1 MRYVFL
7 HILQFSLVKSGCI
20 QILFGR
26 DIVFVSVCLCDTG
39 HFPRNLLAYLEGF
52 FCLSVVYILGVFNAE
67 PYIFFFVQVNTSD
80 WFVFRVGKCACK
92 SNASWKESLA
102 SLKLKTSPSFPIS
115 HNFCSLS
122 VFSVFRLGKQLT
134 AVPF

>member
-1 MRYVFL
+1 MVVYVINNVDRCDTYFL

-67 PYIFFFVQVNTSD
+67 LYIFFFVQVNTSD
-80 WFVFRVGKCACK
+80 WFVFRVGKMCMQVK
-92 SNASWKESLA
+92 YQLERIFGFVEVKDQ
-102 SLKLKTSPSFPIS
+102 
-115 HNFCSLS
+115 S
-122 VFSVFRLGKQLT
+122 VFSYF
-134 AVPF
+134 P